1 MWLKH
6 KQGKIIYTLLRFP
19 LLLKTHFWPC
29 SYAYAL
35 NFIHCCSGS
44 LFWLLGVPIGSLF
57 QSLGVPISFG
67 WRCWCTWSGH
77 SLFRHWRKIEMLV
90 SPVLFKVSLCPLEMC
105 VCSATI
111 YSTGVNQGK
120 VERKT
125 VDERI
130 KQFLDALASLRSIL
144 FTEYSLIISDY

>member
-35 NFIHCCSGS
+35 IFIHRCSGS

-57 QSLGVPISFG
+57 QSLGVPISLG
-67 WRCWCTWSGH
+67 DSVIDIVDIVDIIHMVPEGRLYSSKSTNGGKGLKNS
-77 SLFRHWRKIEMLV
+77 KIN
-90 SPVLFKVSLCPLEMC
+90 S
-105 VCSATI
+105 
-111 YSTGVNQGK
+111 Y
-120 VERKT
+120 
-125 VDERI
+125 
-130 KQFLDALASLRSIL
+130 
-144 FTEYSLIISDY
+144 FTPW